1 MPPRS
6 PHSRSSRNGDGYRGD
21 RGDTFGLEGSI
32 SGPGVSKFKRFAGAS
47 MQRKCDDAN
56 DPLDYK
62 NLTLLQKY
70 LSPQGK
76 MQSRKRTKYCA
87 QCQRLLA
94 RAVKQARFLALLPYV
109 V

>member
-1 MPPRS
+1 MAPRN
-6 PHSRSSRNGDGYRGD
+6 PHFRSGGRDEGEGYRGES
-21 RGDTFGLEGSI
+21 FGLEGSI
-32 SGPGVSKFKRFAGAS
+32 SGPGISKFKRFAGAS
-47 MQRKCDDAN
+47 MQRRCDDAN

-76 MQSRKRTKYCA
+76 LQSRKRTKYCA
-87 QCQRLLA
+87 QCQRSLA
-94 RAVKQARFLALLPYV
+94 QAVKQARFLALLPYV

>member
-1 MPPRS
+1 MITPKPEYES
-6 PHSRSSRNGDGYRGD
+6 GGRGD
-21 RGDTFGLEGSI
+21 AFGIEATF
-32 SGPGVSKFKRFAGAS
+32 SGPGVSKFKRFAGAR
-47 MQRKCDDAN
+47 MQRKCEDAN

-87 QCQRLLA
+87 QCQRQLSK
-94 RAVKQARFLALLPYV
+94 AVKQARYLALLPYV
-109 V
+109 I